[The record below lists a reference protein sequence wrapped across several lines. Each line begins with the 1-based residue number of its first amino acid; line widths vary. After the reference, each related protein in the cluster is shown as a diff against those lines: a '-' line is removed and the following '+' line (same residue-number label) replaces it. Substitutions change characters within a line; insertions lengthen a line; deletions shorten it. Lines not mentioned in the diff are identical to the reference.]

1 MNDFLKATLTP
12 QKFRG
17 LAVNTALG
25 NFAGY
30 LAGSAV
36 TLFTTYRSIERRA
49 LRNLFGVL
57 PRKKVVVHLLPEW
70 LEWILALVI
79 GFLVMEF
86 VRYWVGHRKYEP
98 LLRALRGDSKHTP
111 AAGQAQGAEAPPA
124 ETDRRLS
131 RDGIP

>member
-17 LAVNTALG
+17 LAVNTAFG

-36 TLFTTYRSIERRA
+36 TLFTTYHSIERRA
-49 LRNLFGVL
+49 LRNLFGIL

-70 LEWILALVI
+70 LEWVLALVI
-79 GFLVMEF
+79 GFLVMES

-98 LLRALRGDSKHTP
+98 LLRALRGDGKQTLPADQAHAAQSA
-111 AAGQAQGAEAPPA
+111 AAGN
-124 ETDRRLS
+124 ETPTQS
-131 RDGIP
+131 

>member
-12 QKFRG
+12 QKVRG

-36 TLFTTYRSIERRA
+36 TLFTTYHSIERRA
-49 LRNLFGVL
+49 LRNLFGIL

-70 LEWILALVI
+70 LEWVLALVI

-86 VRYWVGHRKYEP
+86 VRYWVGHRKYEA
-98 LLRALRGDSKHTP
+98 LLRALRGGPKQTAP
-111 AAGQAQGAEAPPA
+111 ADQGHAAQSAASGN
-124 ETDRRLS
+124 ETTTQS
-131 RDGIP
+131 

>member
-17 LAVNTALG
+17 LAVNTAFG

-49 LRNLFGVL
+49 LRNLFGIL

-70 LEWILALVI
+70 LEWVLALVI

-98 LLRALRGDSKHTP
+98 LLRALRGDGKRT
-111 AAGQAQGAEAPPA
+111 PPA
-124 ETDRRLS
+124 DQAHATQSAACGNETPTQS
-131 RDGIP
+131 

>member
-1 MNDFLKATLTP
+1 VNDFLKATLTP

-17 LAVNTALG
+17 LAVNTAFG

-36 TLFTTYRSIERRA
+36 TLFTTYHSIERRA
-49 LRNLFGVL
+49 LRNLFGIL

-70 LEWILALVI
+70 LEWVLALVI

-98 LLRALRGDSKHTP
+98 LLRALRGDGKQT
-111 AAGQAQGAEAPPA
+111 PPA
-124 ETDRRLS
+124 DQAHAAQNAASGNETPTQS
-131 RDGIP
+131 